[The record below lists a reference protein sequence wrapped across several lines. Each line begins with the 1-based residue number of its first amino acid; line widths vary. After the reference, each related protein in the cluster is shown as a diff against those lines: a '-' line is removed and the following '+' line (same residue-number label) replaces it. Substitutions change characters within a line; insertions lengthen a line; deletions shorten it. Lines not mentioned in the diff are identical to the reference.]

1 MDSTDFSLNTTP
13 ISGDEPSTTL
23 DSNTNMLKDAVRL
36 NNDFHSVSKAYKS
49 ADDMVRTTKR
59 RTKSSL
65 LGIKQMKYNFFNT
78 TSSKVVPIDCL
89 DSDSLEFAKEPIKL
103 TGKLSPSLIENEETE
118 YCNNEVDSLPTI
130 RILNDKESTHSNSS
144 IDKNAQM
151 DSDRNLLCIQPL
163 NNKKSQKQEPKRKKD
178 GK

>member
-1 MDSTDFSLNTTP
+1 MDSTDFFPNTRP
-13 ISGDEPSTTL
+13 INGDEPSATL
-23 DSNTNMLKDAVRL
+23 SSNTNMLKDAVQL
-36 NNDFHSVSKAYKS
+36 NHDFQSVPKAYKS
-49 ADDMVRTTKR
+49 ADDLVRTTKR

-103 TGKLSPSLIENEETE
+103 SGKFSPSLIENEDTE
-118 YCNNEVDSLPTI
+118 YCTNEVESLPTI
-130 RILNDKESTHSNSS
+130 RILNDKESSHSNSS
-144 IDKNAQM
+144 IDKNTQM

-163 NNKKSQKQEPKRKKD
+163 NNKKSQKQESKRKKD

>member
-1 MDSTDFSLNTTP
+1 MDSTDFFANTTP
-13 ISGDEPSTTL
+13 ISGDEPSITL
-23 DSNTNMLKDAVRL
+23 DSNTNMLKDAARL
-36 NNDFHSVSKAYKS
+36 NHDFHSVPKAYKS
-49 ADDMVRTTKR
+49 GDDMVRTTT

-103 TGKLSPSLIENEETE
+103 SGKFSPSLIENEETE

-130 RILNDKESTHSNSS
+130 RILNDKESSHSNSS
-144 IDKNAQM
+144 IDKNTQM

-163 NNKKSQKQEPKRKKD
+163 NNKKSQKQESKRKKD